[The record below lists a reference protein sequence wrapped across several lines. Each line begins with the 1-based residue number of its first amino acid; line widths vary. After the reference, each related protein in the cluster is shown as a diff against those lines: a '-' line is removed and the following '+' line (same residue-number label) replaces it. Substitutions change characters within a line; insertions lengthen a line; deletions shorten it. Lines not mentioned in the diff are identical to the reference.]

1 MIKQSVLKNILT
13 KNEDYLKYIESLGLS
28 VRCPDGGIVE
38 LTRDNL
44 SGFEET
50 QTVINLRVFHLGQE
64 IEKLRKEEFELEQ
77 ELNNSQYLVKV
88 ENPIELFEQRLQLIT
103 APKEVI
109 ASEIKRLKE
118 DKKAIEDRIKFS
130 LRDDTNQHIFDNIL
144 KFARKLNVE
153 DYLNSDK
160 NFVFTS
166 DLKSLSGT
174 VLHKIVFCYKM
185 AYIIEMQKYL
195 GLTLPI
201 VLDSPSGREVDQKNI
216 EDMFDI
222 LNDEF
227 RDNQIIIASIFKYS
241 RFDVDELIEIKRNL
255 LE

>member
-1 MIKQSVLKNILT
+1 MQ
-13 KNEDYLKYIESLGLS
+13 YIM
-28 VRCPDGGIVE
+28 
-38 LTRDNL
+38 
-44 SGFEET
+44 
-50 QTVINLRVFHLGQE
+50 
-64 IEKLRKEEFELEQ
+64 
-77 ELNNSQYLVKV
+77 
-88 ENPIELFEQRLQLIT
+88 
-103 APKEVI
+103 
-109 ASEIKRLKE
+109 
-118 DKKAIEDRIKFS
+118 
-130 LRDDTNQHIFDNIL
+130 
-144 KFARKLNVE
+144 LNVE